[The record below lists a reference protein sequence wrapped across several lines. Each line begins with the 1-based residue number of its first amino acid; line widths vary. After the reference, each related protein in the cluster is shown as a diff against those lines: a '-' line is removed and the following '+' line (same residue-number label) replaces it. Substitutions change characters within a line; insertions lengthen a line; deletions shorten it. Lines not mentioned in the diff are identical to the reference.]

1 MDNLYVKMQVRTWK
15 AKRKINGAWD
25 VGRLGECHRKQP
37 QNLLS
42 EIVRIEVE
50 IGMLVTFT
58 PCQYLSITITRPSY
72 ALFTQQYHH
81 YLHHPPFPFPP
92 PLSQIPNQCSIIIS
106 KLPRPSF
113 SCILL
118 KPLCSMIVSFL
129 FHILKFE
136 I

>member
-81 YLHHPPFPFPP
+81 YLHHGITPPSPSPSPLHSPKFPISVPSSFLNSPVPLFP
-92 PLSQIPNQCSIIIS
+92 
-106 KLPRPSF
+106 
-113 SCILL
+113 
-118 KPLCSMIVSFL
+118 VSF
-129 FHILKFE
+129 
-136 I
+136 